1 MADTNSNGED
11 KPKVDPQKQYLIEQF
26 GNLMEKVGEGYGGPL
41 QEELIRRM
49 EQTIADFDEEVS
61 EMLESLRDN
70 SVKRHEKLKE
80 ISEQNKIF
88 EDRAENEKAILGDQ
102 INFDYSA
109 TVDGEKFEGSEGKGV
124 QIELGKNLFLK
135 GFDEKLIGVKK
146 NDIKIIEDNAQA
158 IGSSCRASRSGA
170 DTRHG

>member
-80 ISEQNKIF
+80 IWENPEQSTPANEDGTAESVDENASDWEKRLESEVSENVDAKSK
-88 EDRAENEKAILGDQ
+88 EDEPKEEPKKKGLFGR
-102 INFDYSA
+102 
-109 TVDGEKFEGSEGKGV
+109 GK
-124 QIELGKNLFLK
+124 K
-135 GFDEKLIGVKK
+135 
-146 NDIKIIEDNAQA
+146 
-158 IGSSCRASRSGA
+158 
-170 DTRHG
+170 

>member
-80 ISEQNKIF
+80 IWENPEQSSPSNGDAAPDSI
-88 EDRAENEKAILGDQ
+88 DENASDWEKRVESLDSKDGDTELKEEPKEEPKKKGL
-102 INFDYSA
+102 F
-109 TVDGEKFEGSEGKGV
+109 GRGK
-124 QIELGKNLFLK
+124 K
-135 GFDEKLIGVKK
+135 
-146 NDIKIIEDNAQA
+146 
-158 IGSSCRASRSGA
+158 
-170 DTRHG
+170 

>member
-11 KPKVDPQKQYLIEQF
+11 SPKVDPQKQYLIEQF

-80 ISEQNKIF
+80 IWENPEQSAPPN
-88 EDRAENEKAILGDQ
+88 EDSADGSVDEDASDWEKRVEGMASKDGDNELKEEETKEEPKKKGLFGR
-102 INFDYSA
+102 
-109 TVDGEKFEGSEGKGV
+109 GK
-124 QIELGKNLFLK
+124 K
-135 GFDEKLIGVKK
+135 
-146 NDIKIIEDNAQA
+146 
-158 IGSSCRASRSGA
+158 
-170 DTRHG
+170 

>member
-1 MADTNSNGED
+1 MADTNSYGED

-61 EMLESLRDN
+61 EMLDSLRDN

-80 ISEQNKIF
+80 IWEKPEQSIPPNEDGAAGSLDENASDWEKRVEGIASE
-88 EDRAENEKAILGDQ
+88 DGDAKS
-102 INFDYSA
+102 N
-109 TVDGEKFEGSEGKGV
+109 
-124 QIELGKNLFLK
+124 
-135 GFDEKLIGVKK
+135 DEEPK
-146 NDIKIIEDNAQA
+146 
-158 IGSSCRASRSGA
+158 
-170 DTRHG
+170 

>member
-80 ISEQNKIF
+80 IW
-88 EDRAENEKAILGDQ
+88 ENPE
-102 INFDYSA
+102 
-109 TVDGEKFEGSEGKGV
+109 E
-124 QIELGKNLFLK
+124 
-135 GFDEKLIGVKK
+135 
-146 NDIKIIEDNAQA
+146 
-158 IGSSCRASRSGA
+158 ASPPSNA
-170 DTRHG
+170 DTNSSVDEDASDWEKRVEGMVKEGEDPQPKEEEPKKKGLFGRGKK

>member
-61 EMLESLRDN
+61 EMLDSLRDN

-80 ISEQNKIF
+80 IWENPEQPSESGQ
-88 EDRAENEKAILGDQ
+88 A
-102 INFDYSA
+102 
-109 TVDGEKFEGSEGKGV
+109 DGETADVPEDASDWEKRLEGMADGGDSDSKEAPKEEAPKKKGLFGRGK
-124 QIELGKNLFLK
+124 K
-135 GFDEKLIGVKK
+135 
-146 NDIKIIEDNAQA
+146 
-158 IGSSCRASRSGA
+158 
-170 DTRHG
+170 

>member
-80 ISEQNKIF
+80 IWENPEQSAPPSE
-88 EDRAENEKAILGDQ
+88 D
-102 INFDYSA
+102 S
-109 TVDGEKFEGSEGKGV
+109 
-124 QIELGKNLFLK
+124 
-135 GFDEKLIGVKK
+135 
-146 NDIKIIEDNAQA
+146 
-158 IGSSCRASRSGA
+158 SGA
-170 DTRHG
+170 SVEEDASDWEKRVEGMASKDGDNELKEEEPKEEPKKKGLFGRGKK

>member
-80 ISEQNKIF
+80 IWENPEQANSSPDSEVAGPVD
-88 EDRAENEKAILGDQ
+88 EDASDWEKRVEGMASESADNESKEEEPKEEPKKKGLFGR
-102 INFDYSA
+102 
-109 TVDGEKFEGSEGKGV
+109 GK
-124 QIELGKNLFLK
+124 K
-135 GFDEKLIGVKK
+135 
-146 NDIKIIEDNAQA
+146 
-158 IGSSCRASRSGA
+158 
-170 DTRHG
+170 